1 MSEERTVLRVPELPE
16 SVADATVVALH
27 KQPGDRV
34 RRDDLLAELETD
46 KVVLEV
52 PAPTSGV
59 LDEYTVEEGAVV
71 EADAVLG
78 YISAGAPAETAPEK
92 PAPTAEPE
100 AEQGPA
106 AREDEPRP
114 ERAAPPPPSP
124 AVRRLLAEHDLDAA
138 EIAGSGQN
146 GRVLKEDVE
155 RFLSEREAKPTEPA
169 PARTEEPA
177 VSGRPAA
184 SAPAE
189 KPPPA
194 AEPEPAP
201 ASAPPTPPEPP
212 RARPSAQAPVPSGT
226 RGEERVS
233 MSRLRARIAERLLH
247 AKQSTA
253 MLTTFNEVDLSE
265 VMALRARHK
274 DAFQERH
281 GVRLGF
287 MGFFVT
293 ACALALRRFPV
304 INAALDGNE
313 IVYHHHADIGIA
325 VSSPR
330 GLVVPVLR
338 DAGQLSLAAIEGR
351 IREFAERARDGRLD
365 LDDLRGGTFTITNG
379 GVFGS
384 LLSTPILNPPQSAIL
399 GMHATQERPVAR
411 NGEVVIRPMMYVA
424 LSYDHRLIDGADAV
438 RFLVAVKESLEDPGR
453 MLLDL

>member
-1 MSEERTVLRVPELPE
+1 MSAERITLRVPELPE

-27 KQPGDRV
+27 KKAGERV
-34 RRDDLLAELETD
+34 RRDELLVELETD

-52 PAPTSGV
+52 PAPTDGV
-59 LDEYTVEEGAVV
+59 LDEYAVEEGAVV

-78 YISAGAPAETAPEK
+78 YISAGAAAEPTQKDAPDTPEPTEAEGEQTAADDEPPARTAP
-92 PAPTAEPE
+92 PT
-100 AEQGPA
+100 
-106 AREDEPRP
+106 
-114 ERAAPPPPSP
+114 PSP
-124 AVRRLLAEHDLDAA
+124 AVRRLLAEHELDADDI
-138 EIAGSGQN
+138 EGSGQN
-146 GRVLKEDVE
+146 GRLLKEDVE
-155 RFLSEREAKPTEPA
+155 RFLADREAAKTEPA
-169 PARTEEPA
+169 AEARKDEPP
-177 VSGRPAA
+177 VQ
-184 SAPAE
+184 E
-189 KPPPA
+189 K
-194 AEPEPAP
+194 AP
-201 ASAPPTPPEPP
+201 ASTPAAPEPP
-212 RARPSAQAPVPSGT
+212 PLRATAQAPARSGA
-226 RGEERVS
+226 RGEERVA

-253 MLTTFNEVDLSE
+253 MLTTFNEIDLSE

-274 DAFQERH
+274 DAFEKRH

-287 MGFFVT
+287 MGFFVN
-293 ACALALRRFPV
+293 ACTLALRRFPV
-304 INAALDGNE
+304 VNAALDGNE
-313 IVYHHHADIGIA
+313 IVYHRHADIGIA

-338 DAGQLSLAAIEGR
+338 DAGQLSLAEIEER

-399 GMHATQERPVAR
+399 GMHAIQERPVAR

-438 RFLVAVKESLEDPGR
+438 RFLVSVKESLEDPGR

>member
-1 MSEERTVLRVPELPE
+1 MSAERITLRVPELPE

-27 KQPGDRV
+27 KKAGERV
-34 RRDDLLAELETD
+34 RRDELLVELETD

-52 PAPTSGV
+52 PAPADGV
-59 LDEYTVEEGAVV
+59 LDEYAVEEGTVV
-71 EADAVLG
+71 EADAILG
-78 YISAGAPAETAPEK
+78 YISAGAA
-92 PAPTAEPE
+92 AEPAQKDAPDTPEPTE
-100 AEQGPA
+100 AAGEKAGTD
-106 AREDEPRP
+106 DEPPARTG
-114 ERAAPPPPSP
+114 PPTPSP
-124 AVRRLLAEHDLDAA
+124 AVRRLLAEHELDADDI
-138 EIAGSGQN
+138 EGSGQN

-155 RFLSEREAKPTEPA
+155 RFLADREAVQTE
-169 PARTEEPA
+169 
-177 VSGRPAA
+177 
-184 SAPAE
+184 
-189 KPPPA
+189 PA
-194 AEPEPAP
+194 AEPKDEPPVREKAP
-201 ASAPPTPPEPP
+201 ASTPAAPEPP
-212 RARPSAQAPVPSGT
+212 PLRTTAQAPARSGA
-226 RGEERVS
+226 RGEERVA

-253 MLTTFNEVDLSE
+253 MLTTFNEIDLSE
-265 VMALRARHK
+265 MMALRARHK
-274 DAFQERH
+274 DAFEKRH

-287 MGFFVT
+287 MGFFVN
-293 ACALALRRFPV
+293 ACTLALRRFPV
-304 INAALDGNE
+304 VNAALDGNE
-313 IVYHHHADIGIA
+313 IVYHRHADIGIA

-338 DAGQLSLAAIEGR
+338 DAGQLSLAEIEER

-399 GMHATQERPVAR
+399 GMHAIQERPVAR

-438 RFLVAVKESLEDPGR
+438 RFLVSVKESLEDPGR

>member
-1 MSEERTVLRVPELPE
+1 MSAERITLRVPELPE

-27 KQPGDRV
+27 KKAGEQV
-34 RRDDLLAELETD
+34 RRDELLVELETD

-52 PAPTSGV
+52 PAPTDGV
-59 LDEYTVEEGAVV
+59 LDEYAVEEGAVV

-78 YISAGAPAETAPEK
+78 YISAGAAAESAQKDAPET
-92 PAPTAEPE
+92 PEPTQA
-100 AEQGPA
+100 AGEQA
-106 AREDEPRP
+106 AADDEPPARSG
-114 ERAAPPPPSP
+114 PPTPSP
-124 AVRRLLAEHDLDAA
+124 AVRRMLAEHELDADDI
-138 EIAGSGQN
+138 EGSGQN

-155 RFLSEREAKPTEPA
+155 RFLADREAVKTE
-169 PARTEEPA
+169 
-177 VSGRPAA
+177 
-184 SAPAE
+184 
-189 KPPPA
+189 PA
-194 AEPEPAP
+194 AEPKDEPPVREKAP
-201 ASAPPTPPEPP
+201 SSTPAAPEPP
-212 RARPSAQAPVPSGT
+212 PLRATAQAPARAGA
-226 RGEERVS
+226 RGEERVA

-253 MLTTFNEVDLSE
+253 MLTTFNEIDLSE
-265 VMALRARHK
+265 LMALRARHK
-274 DAFQERH
+274 DAFEKRH

-287 MGFFVT
+287 MGFFVN
-293 ACALALRRFPV
+293 ACTLALRRFPV
-304 INAALDGNE
+304 VNAALDGNE
-313 IVYHHHADIGIA
+313 IVYHRHADIGIA

-338 DAGQLSLAAIEGR
+338 DAGQLSLAEVEER
-351 IREFAERARDGRLD
+351 IREFADRARDGRLD

-399 GMHATQERPVAR
+399 GMHAIQERPVAR

-438 RFLVAVKESLEDPGR
+438 RFLVSVKESLEDPGR

>member
-1 MSEERTVLRVPELPE
+1 MSAERTTLRVPELPE

-27 KQPGDRV
+27 KKAGERV
-34 RRDDLLAELETD
+34 RRDELLVELETD

-52 PAPTSGV
+52 PAPADGV

-71 EADAVLG
+71 EADTVLG
-78 YISAGAPAETAPEK
+78 YISAAGAAEPAKAEKPDTAKPEPKGDAAEGEPAEEEAPAP
-92 PAPTAEPE
+92 
-100 AEQGPA
+100 
-106 AREDEPRP
+106 
-114 ERAAPPPPSP
+114 AAPPTPSP
-124 AVRRLLAEHDLDAA
+124 AVRRLLSEHELDADDI
-138 EIAGSGQN
+138 EGSGQN
-146 GRVLKEDVE
+146 GRILKEDVE
-155 RFLSEREAKPTEPA
+155 HFLAERETAQAPAATKEERPAPEDTSPEKA
-169 PARTEEPA
+169 PAR
-177 VSGRPAA
+177 AA
-184 SAPAE
+184 APE
-189 KPPPA
+189 PPPA
-194 AEPEPAP
+194 RATAPTAAP
-201 ASAPPTPPEPP
+201 A
-212 RARPSAQAPVPSGT
+212 GG
-226 RGEERVS
+226 RGEERVA
-233 MSRLRARIAERLLH
+233 MSRLRARIAERLLQ

-253 MLTTFNEVDLSE
+253 MLTTFNEIDLSE
-265 VMALRARHK
+265 VMALRERHK
-274 DAFQERH
+274 AAFEKRH

-293 ACALALRRFPV
+293 ASALALRRFPV
-304 INAALDGNE
+304 VNAALDGNE
-313 IVYHHHADIGIA
+313 IVYHRHADIGIA

-338 DAGQLSLAAIEGR
+338 DAGQLPLATIEER

-399 GMHATQERPVAR
+399 GMHAIQERPVAR

-438 RFLVAVKESLEDPGR
+438 RFLVSVKESLEDPGR

>member
-1 MSEERTVLRVPELPE
+1 MSAERTTLRVPELPE

-27 KQPGDRV
+27 KKPGERV
-34 RRDDLLAELETD
+34 RRDELLVELETD
-46 KVVLEV
+46 KVILEV
-52 PAPTSGV
+52 PAPADGV
-59 LDEYTVEEGAVV
+59 LEEYAVEEGAVV
-71 EADAVLG
+71 EAHAALG
-78 YISAGAPAETAPEK
+78 YISTGAAAESAG
-92 PAPTAEPE
+92 
-100 AEQGPA
+100 
-106 AREDEPRP
+106 EDEPDSSTPESSEGAREKTAAEHQPSTRP
-114 ERAAPPPPSP
+114 APPTPSP
-124 AVRRLLAEHDLDAA
+124 AVRRLLSEHELEAD
-138 EIAGSGQN
+138 EIEGSGQN

-155 RFLSEREAKPTEPA
+155 RFVADRAAAKTEP
-169 PARTEEPA
+169 
-177 VSGRPAA
+177 S
-184 SAPAE
+184 
-189 KPPPA
+189 
-194 AEPEPAP
+194 AEPKDAAAVPEKTP
-201 ASAPPTPPEPP
+201 ASAPPAPEPP
-212 RARPSAQAPVPSGT
+212 PSRTAVQAPPPSGV
-226 RGEERVS
+226 RGEERVA

-253 MLTTFNEVDLSE
+253 MLTTFNEIDLSE
-265 VMALRARHK
+265 VMALRSRHK
-274 DAFQERH
+274 DAFEKRH

-287 MGFFVT
+287 MGFFVN

-304 INAALDGNE
+304 VNAALDGNE
-313 IVYHHHADIGIA
+313 IVYHRHADIGIA

-399 GMHATQERPVAR
+399 GMHAIQDRPVAR
-411 NGEVVIRPMMYVA
+411 HGEVVIRPMMYVA

-438 RFLVAVKESLEDPGR
+438 RFLVSVKESLEDPGR